1 MAEEMSIR
9 TTITADS
16 VQRIFGP
23 PASIDYR
30 SHPGEGDTLSPS
42 TLFEGMKEK
51 EMAPLDD
58 IKKLKGTIYN
68 YKNRKIIT
76 RWLRDVCA
84 AFDLKNTTLCLSI
97 QLTDAFITN
106 SLQSL
111 PLGKCQLAAV
121 TCFWVAAK
129 FEEMDNDL
137 PQLQKIIN
145 VCDNAYTG
153 KEILDME
160 ERVLTFFKWRL
171 PHTTVIN
178 HLYLQL
184 HMLTS
189 KDLVKTG
196 DETRVKEKN
205 GLISFKLLLMKNYKW
220 EWKSIEVDVQTKLS
234 DTLPMLCTILGF
246 PVSHNIQMF
255 QLFGENL
262 LVARRICI
270 DVFVGSLP
278 FDNQGETRL
287 FLSNGSLNVVFV
299 EHGSFTLL
307 RTINQRFLNLA
318 ELLIQE
324 SVIHVEFLQVHSHVT
339 ALGVLT
345 LAMCIM
351 ANNLE
356 ECKRSI
362 LYVQKTLDI
371 PSPQAFAAARLLCT
385 KYKELIEASPTDN
398 IYEGIPENIFERLEE
413 CLVRNAVYC

>member
-1 MAEEMSIR
+1 MAGEMNIR

-30 SHPGEGDTLSPS
+30 SHPAGGETLLPS
-42 TLFEGMKEK
+42 TVFQGMKEK
-51 EMAPLDD
+51 EIAPFDN
-58 IKKLKGTIYN
+58 IKKLKGTVYS

-76 RWLRDVCA
+76 CWLRDVCA
-84 AFDLKNTTLCLSI
+84 AFDLKSTTLCLSI

-106 SLQSL
+106 SLQSI
-111 PLGKCQLAAV
+111 PLSKCQLAAI
-121 TCFWVAAK
+121 TCLWVAAK
-129 FEEMDNDL
+129 FEEMDGDL
-137 PQLQKIIN
+137 PKLRKIVHI
-145 VCDNAYTG
+145 CDKAYTAQ
-153 KEILDME
+153 EILDME
-160 ERVLTFFKWRL
+160 ETVLTFFKWRL

-205 GLISFKLLLMKNYKW
+205 GLISLKLLIMKDFNW
-220 EWKSIEVDVQTKLS
+220 EWKSMEVDVETKLS
-234 DTLPMLCTILGF
+234 DTLPMFCTMLGI

-262 LVARRICI
+262 LVARCVPL
-270 DVFVGSLP
+270 DVIVGSLP
-278 FDNQGETRL
+278 LDSQDETRL
-287 FLSNGSLNVVFV
+287 YLSNGSLNLVFV
-299 EHGSFTLL
+299 EHDSFTLL
-307 RTINQRFLNLA
+307 RTINQRFLDLA

-324 SVIHVEFLQVHSHVT
+324 AVTHVEFLQVHSHVT

-362 LYVQKTLDI
+362 LYIQKTLGI
-371 PSPQAFAAARLLCT
+371 PAPQAFAAARLLCT
-385 KYKELIEASPTDN
+385 KCQEAKEASSSHGIHED
-398 IYEGIPENIFERLEE
+398 IPENIFERLEG
-413 CLVRNAVYC
+413 CLVGNTV